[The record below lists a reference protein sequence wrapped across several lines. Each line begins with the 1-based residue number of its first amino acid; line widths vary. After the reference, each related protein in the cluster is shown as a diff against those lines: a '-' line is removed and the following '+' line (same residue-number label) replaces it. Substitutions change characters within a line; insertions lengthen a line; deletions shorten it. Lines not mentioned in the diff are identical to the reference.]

1 MALNSEPFH
10 LVEFWIPFSWS
21 LVWKVLV
28 TIFLLSN
35 FKSLPFAWHIRLLRG
50 YRWLLRSNRPKDG
63 PSPAKLFQPMILSSG
78 NSLGELDYNLHKS
91 NSTYFADLDIARAHL
106 MCTLFSSG
114 VDYARNARKR
124 TGILGVS
131 DDLIGL
137 ALGAV
142 SCTFR
147 KEVKPFQSYEIWTR
161 VLSWDEKWMYTVTH
175 FVRKDTHRPR
185 SFTLLPPN
193 YYSPRQGKLNDLARK
208 EDAIF
213 ASALS
218 KCVWK
223 KGRRTVSPE
232 IMLQVSGLLPP
243 RPGQED
249 LVTSL
254 RNEPLEKLTVSKK
267 FEEYYDLPFKLVAN
281 IENTWDMLKDKFSL
295 ETTQNIEEEEGRI
308 RNGKTQTQSQQDCQ
322 RARNSR
328 GEEWTWERVE
338 QERLRGMDIARSL
351 AEMDRLHGEFT
362 ADTDALS
369 LRQDLW

>member
-1 MALNSEPFH
+1 
-10 LVEFWIPFSWS
+10 
-21 LVWKVLV
+21 
-28 TIFLLSN
+28 
-35 FKSLPFAWHIRLLRG
+35 
-50 YRWLLRSNRPKDG
+50 
-63 PSPAKLFQPMILSSG
+63 
-78 NSLGELDYNLHKS
+78 
-91 NSTYFADLDIARAHL
+91 

-131 DDLIGL
+131 EDLIGL

-161 VLSWDEKWMYTVTH
+161 ILSWDEKWIYTVTH
-175 FVRKDTHRPR
+175 FVRKDAVRPR
-185 SFTLLPPN
+185 TFTLFPQEF
-193 YYSPRQGKLNDLARK
+193 SPRLGKLNDLARK

-243 RPGQED
+243 RPGEED
-249 LVTSL
+249 FIASL
-254 RNEPLEKLTVSKK
+254 RDEPLGKLTISKQ
-267 FEEYYDLPFKLVAN
+267 FEEYYDLPFKLLAH
-281 IENTWDMLKDKFSL
+281 IEHAWDNFRALCSGST
-295 ETTQNIEEEEGRI
+295 ENSAEEGRVRGTTKLSSSI
-308 RNGKTQTQSQQDCQ
+308 SNNRSMPGNQQ
-322 RARNSR
+322 
-328 GEEWTWERVE
+328 EMEKWTWERVE
-338 QERLRGMDIARSL
+338 EERQRGMEIARAL

-362 ADTDALS
+362 TDTDALTI
-369 LRQDLW
+369 RRDLW

>member
-1 MALNSEPFH
+1 MHSAS
-10 LVEFWIPFSWS
+10 WI
-21 LVWKVLV
+21 
-28 TIFLLSN
+28 TIFIVCQINPTLESVATNSN
-35 FKSLPFAWHIRLLRG
+35 HS
-50 YRWLLRSNRPKDG
+50 
-63 PSPAKLFQPMILSSG
+63 
-78 NSLGELDYNLHKS
+78 ES

-106 MCTLFSSG
+106 MCTLFSTG
-114 VDYARNARKR
+114 VDYARNARRR

-131 DDLIGL
+131 DELIGL

-175 FVRKDTHRPR
+175 FVRKDTVRPR
-185 SFTLLPPN
+185 SFTLLPQSYN
-193 YYSPRQGKLNDLARK
+193 PRQGKLNDIARK

-249 LVTSL
+249 VVASL
-254 RNEPLEKLTVSKK
+254 RNEPLGKLTVSKQ
-267 FEEYYDLPFKLVAN
+267 FEEYYDIPFKFIAK
-281 IENTWDMLKDKFSL
+281 IEDCWDALKAQLSL
-295 ETTQNIEEEEGRI
+295 ETEDIAEEGRFQGGKQTQPL
-308 RNGKTQTQSQQDCQ
+308 RNQQSQQQ
-322 RARNSR
+322 QPR
-328 GEEWTWERVE
+328 EEWTWEKVE
-338 QERLRGMDIARSL
+338 RERLRGMEIAKCQ
-351 AEMDRLHGEFT
+351 AEMDRLHGEFS
-362 ADTDALS
+362 ADTDALA
-369 LRQDLW
+369 LRRDLW

>member
-1 MALNSEPFH
+1 
-10 LVEFWIPFSWS
+10 
-21 LVWKVLV
+21 
-28 TIFLLSN
+28 
-35 FKSLPFAWHIRLLRG
+35 
-50 YRWLLRSNRPKDG
+50 
-63 PSPAKLFQPMILSSG
+63 
-78 NSLGELDYNLHKS
+78 
-91 NSTYFADLDIARAHL
+91 

-114 VDYARNARKR
+114 VDYARNARRR

-161 VLSWDEKWMYTVTH
+161 VLSWDEKWIYTVTH
-175 FVRKDTHRPR
+175 FVRKDTVRPR
-185 SFTLLPPN
+185 SFTLLPQA
-193 YYSPRQGKLNDLARK
+193 YSSRQGKLNDLARK

-249 LVTSL
+249 FVASL
-254 RNEPLEKLTVSKK
+254 RDEPLEKLTVTKQ
-267 FEEYYDLPFKLVAN
+267 FEEYYDLPFKLVAK
-281 IENTWDMLKDKFSL
+281 IEDLWDILRAQLSMEAEDVA
-295 ETTQNIEEEEGRI
+295 EEGRI
-308 RNGKTQTQSQQDCQ
+308 RSAKQPHPIRHNQQQ
-322 RARNSR
+322 QQPR
-328 GEEWTWERVE
+328 EEWTWEKVE
-338 QERLRGMDIARSL
+338 QERRRGMEIARSL

-362 ADTDALS
+362 ADTDALAM
-369 LRQDLW
+369 RRDLW

>member
-1 MALNSEPFH
+1 
-10 LVEFWIPFSWS
+10 
-21 LVWKVLV
+21 
-28 TIFLLSN
+28 
-35 FKSLPFAWHIRLLRG
+35 
-50 YRWLLRSNRPKDG
+50 
-63 PSPAKLFQPMILSSG
+63 
-78 NSLGELDYNLHKS
+78 
-91 NSTYFADLDIARAHL
+91 

-124 TGILGVS
+124 IGILGVS

-161 VLSWDEKWMYTVTH
+161 VISWDEKWIYTVTH
-175 FVRKDTHRPR
+175 FVRKDTVRPR
-185 SFTLLPPN
+185 RFTLLPPTH
-193 YYSPRQGKLNDLARK
+193 YSPRQGKLQDLARK

-232 IMLQVSGLLPP
+232 IMLQVSGLLPA

-249 LVTSL
+249 YVAGL
-254 RNEPLEKLTVSKK
+254 RNEPLGSLTLSKQ
-267 FEEYYDLPFKLVAN
+267 FEEYYDLPFKLVEK
-281 IENTWDMLKDKFSL
+281 IESCWDTLRDQFSL
-295 ETTQNIEEEEGRI
+295 DTEHMEHDEEGRI
-308 RNGKTQTQSQQDCQ
+308 RNGKTRRPTQPQRSESQQHT
-322 RARNSR
+322 RPSR
-328 GEEWTWERVE
+328 DEWTWERVE
-338 QERLRGMDIARSL
+338 QERLRGMEIARSL

-362 ADTDALS
+362 ADTDALAT
-369 LRQDLW
+369 RRDLW

>member
-1 MALNSEPFH
+1 MAPTTEPLD
-10 LVEFWIPFSWS
+10 LVNFWLSLTWS
-21 LVWKVLV
+21 LVWKILV
-28 TIFLLSN
+28 TFLVLKN
-35 FKSLPFAWHIRLLRG
+35 FKNFPFAWHIRLLRG
-50 YRWLLRSNRPKDG
+50 YRWLLRSNRSKDG
-63 PSPAKLFQPMILSSG
+63 PSPAQLFQPLILSSG
-78 NSLGELDYNLHKS
+78 NALCELDYNGHKS

-114 VDYARNARKR
+114 VDYARNAPRR

-161 VLSWDEKWMYTVTH
+161 VLSWDEKWIYTVTH
-175 FVRKDTHRPR
+175 FVRKDTVRPR
-185 SFTLLPPN
+185 SFTLLPQG
-193 YYSPRQGKLNDLARK
+193 YSSRQGKLNDLTRK

-249 LVTSL
+249 FVASL
-254 RNEPLEKLTVSKK
+254 RDEPLGKLTVTKQ
-267 FEEYYDLPFKLVAN
+267 FEEYYDLPFKLVAKMEDAWDALKAHFSTE
-281 IENTWDMLKDKFSL
+281 IEDVA
-295 ETTQNIEEEEGRI
+295 EEGRI
-308 RNGKTQTQSQQDCQ
+308 RSGKPPHPIRNNQQQ
-322 RARNSR
+322 QQPR
-328 GEEWTWERVE
+328 EEWTWERVD
-338 QERLRGMDIARSL
+338 QERRRGMEIARSL
-351 AEMDRLHGEFT
+351 ADMDRLHGEFT
-362 ADTDALS
+362 ADTDALAM
-369 LRQDLW
+369 RRDLW

>member
-1 MALNSEPFH
+1 MAQTTEPLD
-10 LVEFWIPFSWS
+10 LVNFWLSLTWS
-21 LVWKVLV
+21 LVWKLLV
-28 TIFLLSN
+28 TILVLKN
-35 FKSLPFAWHIRLLRG
+35 FKNFPFAWHIRLLRG
-50 YRWLLRSNRPKDG
+50 YRWLLRSNRSKDG
-63 PSPAKLFQPMILSSG
+63 PSPAQLFQPLILSSG
-78 NSLGELDYNLHKS
+78 NALCELDYNGHKS

-114 VDYARNARKR
+114 VDYARNARRR

-161 VLSWDEKWMYTVTH
+161 VLSWDEKWIYTVTH
-175 FVRKDTHRPR
+175 FVRKDTVRPR
-185 SFTLLPPN
+185 SFTLLPQG
-193 YYSPRQGKLNDLARK
+193 YSSRQGKLNDLARK

-249 LVTSL
+249 FVACL
-254 RNEPLEKLTVSKK
+254 RDEPLGKLTVTKQ
-267 FEEYYDLPFKLVAN
+267 FEEYYDLPFKLVAKM
-281 IENTWDMLKDKFSL
+281 EDTWDALKAQFSI
-295 ETTQNIEEEEGRI
+295 ETEDVAEEGRI
-308 RNGKTQTQSQQDCQ
+308 RSGKQPHPIRNTQQQP
-322 RARNSR
+322 R
-328 GEEWTWERVE
+328 EEWTWEKVE
-338 QERLRGMDIARSL
+338 QERRRGMEIARNL

-362 ADTDALS
+362 ADTDALAM
-369 LRQDLW
+369 RRDLW

>member
-1 MALNSEPFH
+1 
-10 LVEFWIPFSWS
+10 
-21 LVWKVLV
+21 
-28 TIFLLSN
+28 
-35 FKSLPFAWHIRLLRG
+35 
-50 YRWLLRSNRPKDG
+50 
-63 PSPAKLFQPMILSSG
+63 
-78 NSLGELDYNLHKS
+78 
-91 NSTYFADLDIARAHL
+91 

-124 TGILGVS
+124 AGILGVS
-131 DDLIGL
+131 DGLIGL

-175 FVRKDTHRPR
+175 FVRKDTVRPR
-185 SFTLLPPN
+185 AFTLLPPN
-193 YYSPRQGKLNDLARK
+193 QTPRQGKLNDLARK

-249 LVTSL
+249 FVASL
-254 RNEPLEKLTVSKK
+254 RNEPLGKLTFSKQA
-267 FEEYYDLPFKLVAN
+267 EEYYDIPFKIMEKIDTA
-281 IENTWDMLKDKFSL
+281 WDTLKSHFSL
-295 ETTQNIEEEEGRI
+295 ETEDTEEEGWMRGELKHMDQHRRQQI
-308 RNGKTQTQSQQDCQ
+308 R
-322 RARNSR
+322 
-328 GEEWTWERVE
+328 EEWTWERVE
-338 QERLRGMDIARSL
+338 QERQRGMEIAKNL

-362 ADTDALS
+362 ADTDALAM
-369 LRQDLW
+369 RRDLW